1 MFAGLLSL
9 FAGFG
14 LADLFSTITDVISW
28 ED

>member
-9 FAGFG
+9 FAAFGFG
-14 LADLFSTITDVISW
+14 GAVANLTDVISW